1 MTKSVLK
8 DGMVCE
14 TRNGKRYLW
23 LNGGLAQSGVY
34 CSGTQEDL
42 TDNENPEH
50 DIVKVYEMLKNMHTI
65 NEILK
70 YPGKL
75 IWTRRKP
82 KEMTLEEI
90 EEALGYPV
98 KIVE

>member
-1 MTKSVLK
+1 MTKSDLK

-14 TRNGKRYLW
+14 TRDGARFMW

-42 TDNENPEH
+42 TNNENPEH

-75 IWTRRKP
+75 IWMRRKN
-82 KEMTLEEI
+82 MTLKEV

-98 KIVE
+98 KIVG